1 MVTGPVGFWP
11 PLDAADPPQ
20 DAKTTEA
27 ATETNNGRYRPAVL
41 PTLTPCI
48 PAPSWLMAVMRNI
61 S

>member
-11 PLDAADPPQ
+11 PLDADEPH

-27 ATETNNGRYRPAVL
+27 AIETNNSRYRPAML

-48 PAPSWLMAVMRNI
+48 PAPSRLVAVTAQH
-61 S
+61 